1 MQNPIERTKLSRA
14 LGLVL
19 LSLASAPALAQ
30 AQEQEQEQAPAQAG
44 QTQESAEITQ
54 LDRIAVTG
62 YRRSLQFSTD
72 AKRDSTGFTDSI
84 FAEDIG
90 KFPDTNI
97 AESLTRIPGIQISRD
112 VNGEGLNIGIRGL
125 GNSFTKTTINGA
137 STATASIG
145 LDATNQNREVDLN
158 LFPTEF
164 FNKLTV
170 YKSPKAS
177 LPEGGAA
184 GVVDMRNSRPF
195 DNPGTHLTYSLQGS
209 YNDISDKISP
219 QGSLIGSWTNEAGTF
234 GALVGLSSVK
244 GKIGVEGF
252 ETIGWTN
259 PGLTAVQC
267 GTGTG
272 NTLAAGAPCN
282 PNGGNGW
289 RIPDNVPGIPAAGAS
304 PAQLAIAAQ
313 QAALMRAAGLTPGQV
328 IDRDWLLA
336 NNPGL
341 TIEQIG
347 EAMIPRLGRPV
358 HMSGD
363 RERDAFLGSFEFRPN
378 EDMNFY
384 LDLLYTK
391 AHRTNDRIDV
401 NLVGRNGNIVPLNMQ
416 LDENNVVT
424 SATFTNA
431 QYLLEARPYRE
442 DVQYWSANPGATF
455 WFGEDDQIKLDVQG
469 NVSRSWMRRESPTI
483 MVASPFTTIEY
494 SNDGS
499 LPSWDTALDL
509 NDPNMGWTWAGGRV
523 NVQNEKRVTETG
535 SFRADLQ
542 FGDDRNN
549 IRIGAATDRNY
560 RTIQGFDNSAA
571 WEDYVCRGLNADGS
585 VPNPRPGCEGGPLA
599 AITQAELAQYLLPGP
614 NGFITVDFDRFMAD
628 TNYAE
633 FRDSAPESGGP
644 NTGGAT
650 GGFEEKSKAAYI
662 EVNGES
668 EILNRT
674 LRFNAGVR
682 WVDTKHNING
692 PVTIGGV
699 RQWQSLDGDYSEWLP
714 SFSAAWDVADSVVLR
729 MSGSRT
735 MTRPNPSSMLPN
747 TTFTDQSAQNAN
759 QGNPGLTPYI
769 STNFDLG
776 GEWYTGDEGFVG
788 LTLFNKRVEGYTFQG
803 VTTIPFTQLGIP
815 FDDLTPAQQAAL
827 NNRGGPG
834 VATVN
839 VQQQVNADAA
849 LNIRGWEAIWV
860 QPLDF
865 VFNGL
870 GFMANYTKI
879 DISTVGRDSRALS
892 GNVYGVSP
900 SLWNATAYWE
910 NFGASVRLSYSWAEG
925 AQGTG
930 TNQQGITPAYI
941 YGEDRGQLD
950 LSASYTLENLPSKP
964 QLTLNVLNITGE
976 ERRSNFWHDNAVN
989 DYYDPG
995 TTYMIGIRGT
1005 F

>member
-1 MQNPIERTKLSRA
+1 VTKTFARSKLSRA
-14 LGLVL
+14 LGVAILG
-19 LSLASAPALAQ
+19 LAAGSAFA
-30 AQEQEQEQAPAQAG
+30 QEQAPVQDEPPAQGTAVAQADEPAPSPG
-44 QTQESAEITQ
+44 VTD
-54 LDRIAVTG
+54 LDAMVVTG
-62 YRRSLQFSTD
+62 FRRSLQYATD

-97 AESLTRIPGIQISRD
+97 AESLTRIPGIQLSRD

-137 STATASIG
+137 SAATASIG

-164 FNKLTV
+164 FNQLTV
-170 YKSPKAS
+170 YKSPTAS

-195 DNPGTHLTYSLQGS
+195 DNPGTHLTYSLQGA
-209 YNDISDKISP
+209 YNDISEKTTP
-219 QGSLIGSWTNEAGTF
+219 QGSLIGSWTSDDGRF
-234 GALVGLSSVK
+234 GALVGLASVK

-259 PGLTAVQC
+259 PGLTQVQC

-272 NTLAAGAPCN
+272 NTLSAGPPCN
-282 PNGGNGW
+282 PTGGNGW
-289 RIPDNVPGIPAAGAS
+289 RIPDTVPNNPSTIG
-304 PAQLAIAAQ
+304 
-313 QAALMRAAGLTPGQV
+313 AGLTPGQT
-328 IDRDWLLA
+328 IDAAWLLA

-347 EAMIPRLGRPV
+347 EALIPRLGRPV

-363 RERDAFLGSFEFRPN
+363 RERDSFLGAFEFRPN
-378 EDMNFY
+378 DNMHFH

-391 AHRTNDRIDV
+391 AHRSNDRIDM
-401 NLVGRNGNIVPLNMQ
+401 NLIGRNGNIIPLDMQ
-416 LDENNVVT
+416 VDENNVVT
-424 SATFTNA
+424 NATFTNA
-431 QYLLEARPYRE
+431 QFFLEARPYVE

-455 WFGEDDQIKLDVQG
+455 WFGEDGEVKLDLEAS
-469 NVSRSWMRRESPTI
+469 VSRSWMRRESPTI
-483 MVASPFTTIEY
+483 LVNSPFTTIEY
-494 SNDGS
+494 SNNGE
-499 LPSWDTALDL
+499 LPSWQTDLDL
-509 NDPNMGWTWAGGRV
+509 NDPNLGWTWAGGRL

-535 SFRADLQ
+535 GFRADLQ
-542 FGDDRNN
+542 LGDDDNN
-549 IRIGAATDRNY
+549 ITIGAATDRNY
-560 RTIQGFDNSAA
+560 RTIQGFDNSTA
-571 WEDYVCRGLNADGS
+571 WEDFVCRGLNPDGS
-585 VPNPRPGCEGGPLA
+585 VPTPRPPCAGGPLA
-599 AITQAELAQYLLPGP
+599 AITQAELAGYLMPGP
-614 NGFITVDFDRFMAD
+614 DGFITIDFDRFMGD

-633 FRDSAPESGGP
+633 FRDNAPESGGP
-644 NTGGAT
+644 NTGGST

-668 EILNRT
+668 EIWNRA

-682 WVDTKHNING
+682 WVDTDHEIQG

-699 RQWQSLDGDYSEWLP
+699 RQWQTLDGKYSEWLP
-714 SFSAAWDVADSVVLR
+714 SFSAAWDVAESVVLR

-747 TTFTDQSAQNAN
+747 TTFTDQGGTNAN

-803 VTTIPFTQLGIP
+803 VTTIPFLQLGIP
-815 FDDLTPAQQAAL
+815 FEDLTETQQQAI
-827 NNRGGPG
+827 NQRGGPD

-870 GFMANYTKI
+870 GFMANYTEI
-879 DISTVGRDSRALS
+879 DISTVGRDSSALA
-892 GNVYGVSP
+892 GNVFGVSP
-900 SLWNATAYWE
+900 SLWNATVYWE
-910 NFGASVRLSYSWAEG
+910 DFGASVRLSYSWAEG
-925 AQGTG
+925 ATGTG
-930 TNQQGITPAYI
+930 TNQQGITPAFI

-950 LSASYTLENLPSKP
+950 LSASYTLANLPSQP

-976 ERRSNFWHDNAVN
+976 ERRSNFWRDNAVN

-995 TTYMIGIRGT
+995 TTVMVGIRGT